1 MRASN
6 PGDQVYVLDCTAH
19 AIGDGR
25 AGALWSINGDQLN
38 VNLIRFD
45 TDHGVAEHINSEV
58 DVLGVVVSGSAL
70 LRLDDAQHELTAGM
84 LFYVPRGRRRGLRV
98 IDGPFVY
105 ISCHQR
111 RAGLWPSPIM
121 PAVNGA

>member
-1 MRASN
+1 MTKYLHLSA
-6 PGDQVYVLDCTAH
+6 
-19 AIGDGR
+19 
-25 AGALWSINGDQLN
+25 
-38 VNLIRFD
+38 
-45 TDHGVAEHINSEV
+45 

-98 IDGPFVY
+98 TDGPFVY

-121 PAVNGA
+121 PSAHGA

>member
-1 MRASN
+1 MSASN
-6 PGDQVYVLDCTAH
+6 PGDQVHVLDCATYAL
-19 AIGDGR
+19 GDGR
-25 AGALWSINGDQLN
+25 AGALWSISGDQLN

-45 TDHGVAEHINSEV
+45 TNHGVAEHINSEV

-70 LRLDDAQHELTAGM
+70 LRLDDAQHELRAGM

-98 IDGPFVY
+98 TDGPFVY

-111 RAGLWPSPIM
+111 RAGLWPSPSM
-121 PAVNGA
+121 PSMHGA